1 MLWIKKYG
9 VWLALLFTLAATIRI
24 SQQEKA
30 DELVVSR
37 GENSLALNDDKKVKP
52 TKLKLDKAGAEVIKQ
67 DDQAVTPIADRSI
80 IRSPDYDAPKN
91 IFTPF
96 IDAQNNPDVN
106 AESVVTM
113 PDNPFIYA
121 GKIIED
127 GSLVV
132 FLIEGEKSHAV
143 KSGDL
148 IEDTWKVKSITP
160 TTMTLKNIPLKIEIQ
175 MEIGAKS

>member
-1 MLWIKKYG
+1 M
-9 VWLALLFTLAATIRI
+9 
-24 SQQEKA
+24 
-30 DELVVSR
+30 
-37 GENSLALNDDKKVKP
+37 
-52 TKLKLDKAGAEVIKQ
+52 
-67 DDQAVTPIADRSI
+67 
-80 IRSPDYDAPKN
+80 
-91 IFTPF
+91 
-96 IDAQNNPDVN
+96 N
-106 AESVVTM
+106 AESVVIM
-113 PDNPFIYA
+113 PANPFIYA